1 MATAL
6 DGVDDECATIVVTV
20 EVRGGM
26 VVPAMV
32 ENLVVAGTTVPPA
45 TVLGSI
51 VSTAIVDGGTVVP
64 GMVVV

>member
-1 MATAL
+1 
-6 DGVDDECATIVVTV
+6 
-20 EVRGGM
+20 
-26 VVPAMV
+26 MV
-32 ENLVVAGTTVPPA
+32 ENFVVAGTTVLPE